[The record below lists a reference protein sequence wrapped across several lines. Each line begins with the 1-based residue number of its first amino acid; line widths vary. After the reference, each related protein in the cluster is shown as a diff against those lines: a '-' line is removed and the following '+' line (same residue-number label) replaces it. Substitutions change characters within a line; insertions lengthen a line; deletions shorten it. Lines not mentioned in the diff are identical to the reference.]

1 MADLKFAAPPRDC
14 LIAVPLEE
22 VTALFH
28 RPSAM
33 THVVAEPVPEILAA
47 LQSEPLSITGLLAK
61 LEISDS
67 GDAMAAL
74 AARLEELEASGLVSR
89 I

>member
-1 MADLKFAAPPRDC
+1 MADLKFAAPPPDC

-47 LQSEPLSITGLLAK
+47 LGPESLSIPALLAALGLAESEDAIAS
-61 LEISDS
+61 LE
-67 GDAMAAL
+67 
-74 AARLEELEASGLVSR
+74 ARLTELEASGLVSR

>member
-1 MADLKFAAPPRDC
+1 MADLKFAAPPPDC

-47 LQSEPLSITGLLAK
+47 LGPEPLSIPTLLAA
-61 LEISDS
+61 LGLAESED
-67 GDAMAAL
+67 AL
-74 AARLEELEASGLVSR
+74 ASLEARLTELEASGLVSR

>member
-1 MADLKFAAPPRDC
+1 MPGPRFVAPSADLLIAAP
-14 LIAVPLEE
+14 LGE

-28 RPSAM
+28 RPSAQ

-47 LQSEPLSITGLLAK
+47 LATPHVLDDLLAR
-61 LEISDS
+61 LGTDEREVLS
-67 GDAMAAL
+67 
-74 AARLEELEASGLVSR
+74 ARLSELEASGLVAR

>member
-1 MADLKFAAPPRDC
+1 MADLKYAAPPPDC

-33 THVVAEPVPEILAA
+33 THVVAEPVPEIIAA
-47 LQSEPLSITGLLAK
+47 LQPEPLLLTALLKK

-67 GDAMAAL
+67 ADARASL

-89 I
+89 T

>member
-1 MADLKFAAPPRDC
+1 MADLKFAAPPPDC

-47 LQSEPLSITGLLAK
+47 LHPEPLSIPTLLAA
-61 LEISDS
+61 LGLAESED
-67 GDAMAAL
+67 AL
-74 AARLEELEASGLVSR
+74 ASLEARLTELEASGLVSR